1 MKNLKRIFFMSTVCL
16 LSVSVFTGCSD
27 DDDPTLNPIPPI
39 VEPSITVAYVLNSGN
54 MNSNNAGLSLLNI
67 TESSIISDDIFS
79 GINSRGLGD
88 TGQDIVVYGS
98 KIYIAVYGSGVIE
111 VTDIAGESIKQITSD
126 EGMKPRGMVA
136 HGGKVYVTLYD
147 GYLARLDTTS
157 LVIEDKVKVGRNPE
171 QVVVANNKLYVA
183 NSGGLD
189 YNTPIGYDNTVSVV
203 DINSFEE
210 IKKIEVV
217 LNPCNMVTDNQGD
230 VYVVSMGN
238 YGDIPNT
245 LQKIDSNTD
254 EVLTVEVAN
263 ATEMASTGDIIYM
276 IYSQYDANWNQ
287 VITFYAYD
295 AINETVI
302 TDSFTDTS
310 VVSNPYKISADEE
323 TGRVYITASDYRTN
337 GDVYEFDDN
346 GNLLSTYAVGMNP
359 VKVVMVR

>member
-1 MKNLKRIFFMSTVCL
+1 MKNLKKILFMLTVCL
-16 LSVSVFTGCSD
+16 LSVSLFTACSD
-27 DDDPTLNPIPPI
+27 DDDPTPVIPPV
-39 VEPSITVAYVLNSGN
+39 VEPSNTMAYVLNSGR
-54 MNSNNAGLSLLNI
+54 MDFNNAGLSLLNV
-67 TESSIISDDIFS
+67 TESSIASADIFS
-79 GINSRGLGD
+79 ERNSRGLGD
-88 TGQDIVVYGS
+88 TGQDMVVYGS
-98 KIYIAVYGSGVIE
+98 KIYVAVYGSGVIE
-111 VTDIAGESIKQITSD
+111 VTDITGESIKQITSD

-136 HGGKVYVTLYD
+136 HGGKVYVTLYE
-147 GYLARLDTTS
+147 GYLARLDTAS

-210 IKKIEVV
+210 LKKIEVV
-217 LNPCNMVTDNQGD
+217 INPCNMVTDNQGD

-238 YGDIPNT
+238 YGDVPNT
-245 LQKIDSNTD
+245 LQKINSYTD
-254 EVLTVEVAN
+254 EVSTVEVAN

-276 IYSQYDANWNQ
+276 IYSQYDADQ
-287 VITFYAYD
+287 VITFYAYN

-337 GDVYEFDDN
+337 GDVYEFDAN
-346 GNLLSTYAVGMNP
+346 GSLLQTYELGMNP
-359 VKVVMVR
+359 VKVVVIR